1 MNIMVTGATGFIGQ
15 ELCRKLVLQHNFVN
29 ALVRSE
35 KMDEPQ
41 LKYFTGSLTDKA
53 SLKKCM
59 LGVDCIVHL
68 AGRAHILKD
77 QADDPIVEFRKV
89 NVEATMV
96 LASVAKE
103 LAIKR
108 LVFISSIG
116 VNGSET
122 VMVPFNEKSIP
133 KPNTPYTLSKLEAE
147 NGLVELL
154 GMSDTD
160 LVIIRPPMVYG
171 TCAPGNF
178 ARLLKIVSLG
188 IPLPFGSVKNK
199 RSLISLSNLV
209 DFIILCT
216 SHPQAAGEIFL
227 VSDGE
232 DLSVSEIIGSLN
244 EGMKGELKIFPFP
257 SILLKFMA
265 SCLGKSNVY
274 QQLCCSLV
282 IDSRKARSYLG
293 WTPKLDTAS
302 SLRLVGSEY
311 KGK

>member
-265 SCLGKSNVY
+265 SC
-274 QQLCCSLV
+274 
-282 IDSRKARSYLG
+282 
-293 WTPKLDTAS
+293 
-302 SLRLVGSEY
+302 
-311 KGK
+311 